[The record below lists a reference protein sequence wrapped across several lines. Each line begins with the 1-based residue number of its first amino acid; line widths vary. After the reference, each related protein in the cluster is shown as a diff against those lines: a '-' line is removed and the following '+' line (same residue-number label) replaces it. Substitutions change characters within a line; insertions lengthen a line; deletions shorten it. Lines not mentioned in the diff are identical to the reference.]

1 MCGNSSKEGGHY
13 GKIPEGLEDA
23 KMGKKFSGVEKRL
36 LKWVGPYRDVWQR
49 ITVEG
54 KEGRVSSA

>member
-1 MCGNSSKEGGHY
+1 MGRFQRVW
-13 GKIPEGLEDA
+13 EDA